1 METEWLTPPE
11 VAAQLGVHP
20 GTLANWRCMG
30 LGPKFTKLSRH
41 ANSPVRYA
49 QADVDAYQQQMRQRT
64 AA

>member
-1 METEWLTPPE
+1 MDDQWLTPRQ

-30 LGPKFTKLSRH
+30 LGPNYTKLSEKP
-41 ANSPVRYA
+41 NSPVRYR
-49 QADVDAYQQQMRQRT
+49 QSDVDAFERQEQQG